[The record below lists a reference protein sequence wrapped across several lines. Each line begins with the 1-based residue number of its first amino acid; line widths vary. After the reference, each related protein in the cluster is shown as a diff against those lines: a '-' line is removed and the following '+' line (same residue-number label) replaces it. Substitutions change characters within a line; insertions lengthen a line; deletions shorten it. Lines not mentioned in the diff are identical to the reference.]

1 MLQILFINIT
11 SHITHTTHAKQAI
24 EEIDFLGIP
33 TVRPYTIEEA
43 GQEVIFL
50 NLPGSII

>member
-24 EEIDFLGIP
+24 EEIDFLGIR
-33 TVRPYTIEEA
+33 TFRPYTIEEA

-50 NLPGSII
+50 NLTGSII

>member
-1 MLQILFINIT
+1 MYVTDTDHKIT
-11 SHITHTTHAKQAI
+11 SHITHTTHTKQEI
-24 EEIDFLGIP
+24 EEPDLGIP

-43 GQEVIFL
+43 GQEVIYI